1 MHEVKRLSEPPR
13 LWEML
18 AAACT
23 TIIAIVVAAVSATWV
38 FERSVS
44 DTALRISEV
53 ELKVSEV
60 ELAVTTA
67 IKDSEIRTLELLA
80 EMRKENQLAHNRLE
94 ALVTDLRVDFAEF
107 AVARSPVV
115 YRKVLPAISLD
126 NPPRSMRGTTP
137 SGG

>member
-1 MHEVKRLSEPPR
+1 MNEVKRLSEPPR

-18 AAACT
+18 AAAGA
-23 TIIAIVVAAVSATWV
+23 TIIAIVVAVVSATWV

-80 EMRKENQLAHNRLE
+80 EMRKENQLADDRLE

-107 AVARSPVV
+107 AA
-115 YRKVLPAISLD
+115 
-126 NPPRSMRGTTP
+126 
-137 SGG
+137 SGGNGFAAAGAGS

>member
-1 MHEVKRLSEPPR
+1 MNEVKRLSAPPR

-18 AAACT
+18 AAAGA

-38 FERSVS
+38 LGRSFS
-44 DTALRISEV
+44 DTALRIAEV

-67 IKDSEIRTLELLA
+67 VKDSEIRTLELLA
-80 EMRKENQLAHNRLE
+80 EMRKESQFAHGRLE

-107 AVARSPVV
+107 AAARSPVI

-126 NPPRSMRGTTP
+126 DPPRSMRGTTP